1 MRRMGTWPIAAGVA
15 VVSPISMSVCISALM
30 AIPLTQILTPVLVAM
45 AVIAVEVAVG
55 IVVPVTVMLT
65 SIPISIPTRMVAAAS
80 PITIVV
86 ESIDGID
93 QCVGHGRANQQVQCC
108 VAVVVRT
115 RTQRNCQADS
125 KPGGS
130 EPFQAVIGS
139 SNALSSSIHRLV
151 LFQQCNAR
159 MRCSA

>member
-1 MRRMGTWPIAAGVA
+1 MGTWPVAAGVA
-15 VVSPISMSVCISALM
+15 VVMPISVSACISALVASPM
-30 AIPLTQILTPVLVAM
+30 TQVLPPVLVTVAI
-45 AVIAVEVAVG
+45 IAVEVAIG

-93 QCVGHGRANQQVQCC
+93 QRVCHGRANQQVQCC

-125 KPGGS
+125 KPSSS
-130 EPFQAVIGS
+130 EPFQAVIGGS
-139 SNALSSSIHRLV
+139 KALSNGIHHLV

-159 MRCSA
+159 MRCGG